1 MLCYSVSTRFLMRE
15 IWEGQNERR
24 CDAGSRRSEVRC
36 DVSRGPQVRRKEARL
51 AYRQRKGPQ
60 AKKCRKPLEARNT
73 FSPRASS
80 RDKPCPHLDFSPVK
94 LTLAF

>member
-15 IWEGQNERR
+15 RWKGQNERR

-51 AYRQRKGPQ
+51 AYRQSKGPQ
-60 AKKCRKPLEARNT
+60 AKECRCTLKAGKGREHTPLDPLEGD
-73 FSPRASS
+73 SPE
-80 RDKPCPHLDFSPVK
+80 D
-94 LTLAF
+94 TLISTQ